1 MCIRDRIKRGR
12 CVWIQLASGLI
23 EVNKV
28 PLSAGDGAA
37 VIKEVFVEIIAKA
50 TSEFLLFDLGR

>member
-1 MCIRDRIKRGR
+1 
-12 CVWIQLASGLI
+12 GLI
-23 EVNKV
+23 EVNNV

-37 VIKEVFVEIIAKA
+37 VIEEVFVEITAKA